1 MRRQINQTLD
11 AVKPTVPQEIWSA
24 IIDKLDQVEQV
35 ALGVGDETDYGDD
48 FFDPGD
54 CDEMDDA
61 M

>member
-1 MRRQINQTLD
+1 
-11 AVKPTVPQEIWSA
+11 VKPAVPQEIWSA